1 MGTDPRNDREC
12 QAPQP
17 AICNLWDQRSWSCES
32 LRTEAQQPGTL
43 CPKTEDGCLS
53 SRREKESFSHL
64 LFCLRS
70 VHWLVPTHIG
80 EGNPLLY
87 QLIQTLISSRNNLKN
102 TARLSYL
109 HIPSPDWQSRNYGKR
124 DCTKIRRSS
133 LPCVGDSALA
143 EASMSSTQSFWL
155 LCLNSDEIQL

>member
-1 MGTDPRNDREC
+1 MSSTTTCHMQFMGPKKLELWVLENRGPTTRNSMSQDRR
-12 QAPQP
+12 
-17 AICNLWDQRSWSCES
+17 W
-32 LRTEAQQPGTL
+32 
-43 CPKTEDGCLS
+43 LS
-53 SRREKESFSHL
+53 QLTKREGVFLPPFVLSAL
-64 LFCLRS
+64 S